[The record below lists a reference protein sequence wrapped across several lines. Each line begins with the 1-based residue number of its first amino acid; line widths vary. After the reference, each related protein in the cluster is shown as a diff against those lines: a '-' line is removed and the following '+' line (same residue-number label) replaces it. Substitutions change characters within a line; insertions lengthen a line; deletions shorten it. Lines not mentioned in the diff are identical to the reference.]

1 MSVSEVIW
9 YAELVEQ
16 HILTRACIQLDYSHT
31 AEWLC
36 ETIYS
41 QPQSRSSNHVIVIRA
56 LV

>member
-31 AEWLC
+31 AGSARQYIPSLNQGHL
-36 ETIYS
+36 TM
-41 QPQSRSSNHVIVIRA
+41 
-56 LV
+56 